1 MPAGLHPHRP
11 NNVLPPADFRLAGC
25 TPRSAFFVE
34 GFSMSEKEI
43 EARSVLYQAIAAATG
58 WWLADLILMSLTTA
72 QLVSLALEVASDE

>member
-1 MPAGLHPHRP
+1 
-11 NNVLPPADFRLAGC
+11 
-25 TPRSAFFVE
+25 
-34 GFSMSEKEI
+34 MSEKEI